1 MLSELKIENFAIID
15 KLDLSFKP
23 GLTTFTGETGAGKSI
38 IIDAVDTVLGGRAES
53 TMVRSG
59 SERAL
64 IEATFRVSPQVYTH
78 IHEVLKQEELLDDPD
93 YLILSREIRTNGRN
107 NARINGRIV
116 NLGLLRQ
123 ISEHLVDIHG
133 QSEHLSLLDVR
144 HHQALLDR
152 YAGVE
157 DLYSTYTKVYKQLA
171 NVRRN
176 LVELRR
182 SESELARMTDL
193 LQYQINEIQAARLE
207 AGEEEDLRAER
218 NRLSNAEELA
228 SLAQNALF
236 LLDEGTPE
244 SPSTIDLFGNIMEAI
259 NNLAKIDPSLSG
271 TLEEVQ
277 DIFEKLNDLAGVIR
291 IYSEGIDFNPIRLDQ
306 VEERLNL
313 IFNLKRKYGESIPE
327 IKTFAQQARD
337 QLENVI
343 HAEQKINALENEQ
356 SELLSKL
363 GEYAWELSLQ
373 RRQAAEQLTSELENE
388 LVELHMPGAKFQV
401 KITHKPDEQGI
412 PLPDKRQMLFTAT
425 GIDLVEFL
433 IAPNPGEGSKPL
445 AQIASGGETSR
456 LMLAIKNV
464 LARADQVPVLVF
476 DEIDQG
482 IGGRVGALIGK
493 KLWSLTRFHQVLCIT
508 HLPQLAVYG
517 DQHYQVNK
525 QIHEGRT
532 VTQVTELEG
541 EARLNEL
548 AQMLGDISE
557 GTLRSAR
564 EMMDSKEGTIPTQT
578 FRL

>member
-218 NRLSNAEELA
+218 NRLSNAEELT

>member
-1 MLSELKIENFAIID
+1 MLCELIIENFAIID
-15 KLDLSFKP
+15 KLGISFKP

-38 IIDAVDTVLGGRAES
+38 IIDAVDTLLGGRAES

-59 SERAL
+59 SDRAH
-64 IEATFRVSPQVYTH
+64 IEATFRIAPQAYEQ
-78 IHEVLKQEELLDDPD
+78 IHELLKQEELIDDPN
-93 YLILSREIRTNGRN
+93 YLTLSREIRTNGRN
-107 NARINGRIV
+107 IARINGRIV

-123 ISEHLVDIHG
+123 ISENLIDIHG

-157 DLYSTYTKVYKQLA
+157 DLCSTYTKVYKQLA

-176 LVELRR
+176 LMDLRR
-182 SESELARMTDL
+182 SESESARLADL
-193 LQYQINEIQAARLE
+193 LQYQINEIEAARLE
-207 AGEEEDLRAER
+207 PGEEENLRAER
-218 NRLSNAEELA
+218 TRLANAEDLA
-228 SLAQNALF
+228 SLTQNALF

-244 SPSTIDLFGNIMEAI
+244 SPSTIDLFGKITETI
-259 NNLAKIDPSLSG
+259 NDLSKIDSSLSR

-277 DIFEKLNDLAGVIR
+277 DIFEKLNDLAGEIR
-291 IYSEGIDFNPIRLDQ
+291 VYSESIDFNPTRLDQ

-313 IFNLKRKYGESIPE
+313 ITNLKRKYGESLSE
-327 IKTFAQQARD
+327 INAFAQQARD
-337 QLENVI
+337 QLENI
-343 HAEQKINALENEQ
+343 INAEQKIDHLENQQ

-373 RRQAAEQLTSELENE
+373 RQQAADQLTSELENE
-388 LVELHMPGAKFQV
+388 LVELHMPGAIFQV
-401 KITHKPDEQGI
+401 KITHKSDDEGV
-412 PLPDKRQMLFTAT
+412 PLPDKRQMAYTAT

-433 IAPNPGEGSKPL
+433 IAPNPGEGLKPL

-464 LARADQVPVLVF
+464 LARADHVPVLVF

-493 KLWSLTRFHQVLCIT
+493 KLWNLARFHQVLCIT

-525 QIHEGRT
+525 HIHEGRT
-532 VTQVTELEG
+532 VTQVADLEG

-548 AQMLGDISE
+548 AQMLGGISE
-557 GTLRSAR
+557 GTLRSAQ
-564 EMMDSKEGTIPTQT
+564 EMMDSKEGTIPNQAI
-578 FRL
+578 RP